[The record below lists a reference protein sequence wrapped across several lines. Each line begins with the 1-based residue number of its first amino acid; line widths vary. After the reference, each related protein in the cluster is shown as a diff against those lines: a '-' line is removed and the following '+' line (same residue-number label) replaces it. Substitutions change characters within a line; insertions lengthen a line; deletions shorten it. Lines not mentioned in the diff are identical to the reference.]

1 MIELGSQTARDELRS
16 RGSTR
21 GQRARVR
28 RRHPNH
34 SLVKIHRS
42 YTVKE
47 VARLLGVH
55 TNTVHQ
61 WIKVGLQII
70 ENTYPKLIQGQDLR
84 RFLQVRRDRK
94 KCPCK
99 AGQMYCFRC
108 RASKALAG
116 GMLDYRFRTDSVV
129 NAIGI
134 CRDCDCMMYRCVK
147 VTELDQFR
155 EKSDTTFPQAPRRLS
170 EIDQPSVNSD
180 LGGDV

>member
-116 GMLDYRFRTDSVV
+116 GMLDYIFEACFT
-129 NAIGI
+129 NCGI
-134 CRDCDCMMYRCVK
+134 SRCGPK
-147 VTELDQFR
+147 LCPHNEIQWNSSTLRAQQR
-155 EKSDTTFPQAPRRLS
+155 EARNHTA
-170 EIDQPSVNSD
+170 
-180 LGGDV
+180 